1 MSSTFYMVTEKEII
15 DVIAD
20 EMADK
25 MSSGSV
31 ALYKSGFFTRDK
43 WIKSYSTSTLTTK
56 KNLITEFEVRKI
68 IIAGAKTLR
77 ISKDAIIGPLAL
89 EIIQEKGIRVIK
101 E

>member
-1 MSSTFYMVTEKEII
+1 MVTEKEII

-25 MSSGSV
+25 MSGGSV
-31 ALYKSGFFTRDK
+31 ALYKSGFFTKDK
-43 WIKSYSTSTLTTK
+43 WIKSQSTLTTK

-68 IIAGAKTLR
+68 IVAGAKTLR
-77 ISKDAIIGPLAL
+77 ISKDTIIGPLAL
-89 EIIQEKGIRVIK
+89 EIIQEKGIKILR

>member
-1 MSSTFYMVTEKEII
+1 MVTEKEII

-25 MSSGSV
+25 RSGENITS
-31 ALYKSGFFTRDK
+31 YKSGFFTKDK
-43 WIKSYSTSTLTTK
+43 WIKSRSTLTTK

-68 IIAGAKTLR
+68 IVAGSKTLK
-77 ISKDAIIGPLAL
+77 ISKNTIIGPLAL
-89 EIIQEKGIRVIK
+89 EIIQEKGIKILR